1 MFILR
6 SLHEQLYAN
15 TRLGSSPK
23 RPVPA
28 GIFGPN
34 EAPWAAREQR
44 SAAPHLTSTRSAR
57 QSPKHMTTRA
67 DAQAADATSVDDTR
81 LCKSGYTSACSA
93 RRRAPSAAVH
103 ENRSGRSRLRL
114 QHRVGALPEVHPV
127 THADPSDLRP
137 AGRRTHSLASTIAQP
152 PEAGLGEVVDRRGAQ
167 HSG

>member
-57 QSPKHMTTRA
+57 QNPKHTTTRA

-81 LCKSGYTSACSA
+81 LCKSGYTSACS
-93 RRRAPSAAVH
+93 
-103 ENRSGRSRLRL
+103 SGCSRLRL
-114 QHRVGALPEVHPV
+114 QHRVGALPEVHSV

-137 AGRRTHSLASTIAQP
+137 AGRRTHSTS
-152 PEAGLGEVVDRRGAQ
+152 Q
-167 HSG
+167 HDCTATGSRPGRSR

>member
-57 QSPKHMTTRA
+57 QSPKHTTTRA

-81 LCKSGYTSACSA
+81 LCKSGYTSACS
-93 RRRAPSAAVH
+93 
-103 ENRSGRSRLRL
+103 SGCGRLRL

-127 THADPSDLRP
+127 THADALRP
-137 AGRRTHSLASTIAQP
+137 AAGCSAHALTSQHDCTATGSRPGRSR
-152 PEAGLGEVVDRRGAQ
+152 
-167 HSG
+167 